1 MKGKEGKVSFLQ
13 RFIRAVE
20 FVGNKV
26 PPPFLMF
33 TSLIVIVFIL
43 SAILGSM
50 NISVTYMAASQ
61 DPNMPLVE
69 TEVAVRNLFNYET
82 IRYITTNFVS
92 IFASFT
98 PLGLVMVMMLGV
110 GVAEQS
116 GFFST
121 FMRSLVTTIP
131 PTLVTVVLGLLAV
144 NANLISDAGIVII
157 PTLGA
162 IVFKA
167 MGRNPWIGIITGY
180 TCVQGGFGA
189 NMLIAGTDVVMSGI
203 TQNIAEL
210 SGISYGGIHP
220 MMNWFFMATA
230 SVLIAVTGAFVGE
243 KILSKIVGDSSF
255 KSDHAI
261 LAEHRA
267 TPQEKKGLRNC
278 GIAALVYLA
287 VILALTL
294 PHGSLFRNEADGFLP
309 SSPLL
314 SSIVFIL
321 FGFFITLGI
330 VYGKTV
336 GTLKTWSDVPKFM
349 EQGIHNIL
357 SFIVAALPAAIFI
370 YVFTASNLSTVL
382 AVSGGNALMS
392 MNFTGFP
399 LLLAFI
405 VFICFLN
412 LFMTGGFAKWYIIGP
427 IFLPMFSM
435 LGFSPAL
442 TQIAYRIADSLANPL
457 SPLDPYLP
465 VIVGLLTAYRT
476 KDTEGK
482 QVGIGSV
489 ISMNLPFVGCFAIVY
504 VALLAVFYFLGLPL
518 GPGSPSFLT

>member
-1 MKGKEGKVSFLQ
+1 MKEKKGKVPFLQ
-13 RFIRAVE
+13 KFIRAVE
-20 FVGNKV
+20 FTGNKV

-33 TSLIVIVFIL
+33 TGLIVIVFIL

-50 NISVTYMAASQ
+50 DISVTYMAASQ
-61 DPNMPLVE
+61 DPTKPLVE

-82 IRYITTNFVS
+82 IRYITTNFVT
-92 IFASFT
+92 IFSSFT

-116 GFFST
+116 GFFNT
-121 FMRSLVTTIP
+121 FMRSVVTTIP
-131 PTLVTVVLGLLAV
+131 AALVTVVLGMFAV

-180 TCVQGGFGA
+180 ACVQGGFGA
-189 NMLIAGTDVVMSGI
+189 NMLIAGSDVVMSGI

-210 SGISYGGIHP
+210 SGIEYDGIHP
-220 MMNWFFMATA
+220 MMNWFYMFTA
-230 SVLIAVTGAFVGE
+230 SILIALTGAFVGE
-243 KILSKIVGDSSF
+243 KVLSKIVGDSAF
-255 KSDHAI
+255 ESDRGI
-261 LAEHRA
+261 LAEHQT

-278 GIAALVYLA
+278 GIAALIYLA
-287 VILALTL
+287 VVLILTL
-294 PHGSLFRNEADGFLP
+294 PQGSLFRNDAGGFLP

-321 FGFFITLGI
+321 FGFFVTLGI
-330 VYGKTV
+330 VYGKSV
-336 GTLKTWSDVPKFM
+336 GTLKAWSDVPKFM
-349 EQGIHNIL
+349 EQGINNIL
-357 SFIVAALPAAIFI
+357 SFIVAALPAALFI

-382 AVSGGNALMS
+382 AVSGGNALMN

-399 LLLAFI
+399 LLVAFI
-405 VFICFLN
+405 IFICFLD

-457 SPLDPYLP
+457 CPLDSYLP

-504 VALLAVFYFLGLPL
+504 IALLAVFYFLRLPI
-518 GPGSPSFLT
+518 GPGSPIFLS